1 MTSAAPALER
11 LARRGTANLVGAIAT
26 GLCTFGLTVVIARRV
41 PQVEVGVFFSTTS
54 LFLVAITVGQL
65 GTQTALVYFVA
76 RSRVAGRAAHSD
88 AYVGIALRA
97 VLTVAGL
104 MALAMLL
111 FARPLAEAT
120 SPGHVA
126 AATTFFRVLA
136 PFIPAAALELAL
148 LAATRGLGS
157 MRATTFIEQIGRPAA
172 QLVLVTAATALA
184 TTTALGLAWSVAYL
198 PAAFAAWLSW
208 RRRRARQLVA
218 PPGDDDQ
225 PSARR
230 FWAFALPRAL
240 TSMLQVLM
248 QRFDIVLVGALAGA
262 TDAAVYAAAT
272 RFVVVGQL
280 ATNAFTTATQPQL
293 AARLASDDT
302 ASATELY
309 RASTAWLVLVTWPMY
324 FTMIVFAK
332 PLLLVFGH
340 SYTTGDTTIVLIACS
355 MLVSTGVGV
364 VDTVLA
370 MGGRTSWN
378 LGNAALALTVNI
390 GLDVLLIPRH
400 GILGAAIGWAVA
412 IVVRNVAAVL
422 QLALRLGVHPFARPT
437 WTAAGL
443 TAICYFAILVLVR
456 GMLGGTL
463 LAACVGVLVGTVLYV
478 AGLWLLRDPLR
489 LTALSALRRAND
501 SSGTR

>member
-1 MTSAAPALER
+1 MTSAAAPPALER

-26 GLCTFGLTVVIARRV
+26 GLCTFGLTVVMTHRV
-41 PQVEVGVFFSTTS
+41 PQAEVGVFFSTTS

-76 RSRVAGRAAHSD
+76 RARVAGHVAHSD
-88 AYVGIALRA
+88 VHLGIALRA
-97 VLTVAGL
+97 VLAVAGL
-104 MALAMLL
+104 MAMAMLL

-120 SPGHVA
+120 SPEHVD
-126 AATTFFRVLA
+126 AATTFFRVMA

-157 MRATTFIEQIGRPAA
+157 MRPNTFIEQIGRPVA
-172 QLVLVTAATALA
+172 QLALVAAATALA
-184 TTTALGLAWSVAYL
+184 TTSALGLAWSVAYV
-198 PAAFAAWLSW
+198 PAALAAWLSW
-208 RRRRARQLVA
+208 RRLRARQPVVHPSEDE
-218 PPGDDDQ
+218 PPT
-225 PSARR
+225 ARR
-230 FWAFALPRAL
+230 FWGFALPRAL
-240 TSMLQVLM
+240 TSVLQMLM
-248 QRFDIVLVGALAGA
+248 QRFDIVLVGAMAGA

-324 FTMIVFAK
+324 LTMIVFAQ
-332 PLLLVFGH
+332 PLLLVFGR
-340 SYTTGDTTIVLIACS
+340 SYTTGATTIVLIACS
-355 MLVSTGVGV
+355 MLVSTAVGV

-412 IVVRNVAAVL
+412 IVIRNVAAVL
-422 QLALRLGVHPFARPT
+422 QVSLRLGVHPFARPT
-437 WTAAGL
+437 WTAVGL
-443 TAICYFAILVLVR
+443 TAVCYFAILVLVR
-456 GMLGGTL
+456 RALGATP
-463 LAACVGVLVGTVLYV
+463 LALCIGVAVGTVAYL

-489 LTALSALRRAND
+489 LTALAALRRA
-501 SSGTR
+501 SGERR